1 MLYSEFLENTKA
13 KDTAYNYRVYR
24 QLEALYMENDSITKA
39 DLYTAAMKLIDN
51 SPTEAEKEAEKLKA
65 EARKQSEESKS
76 IIDHY
81 NERIETYKL
90 YMEIS
95 DPGEAKSYKESIKA
109 YKEQI
114 KKEKAWIAKQKFF
127 LSLA

>member
-13 KDTAYNYRVYR
+13 KDTKYNYRVYKN
-24 QLEALYMENDSITKA
+24 LEALYMENDSITKA
-39 DLYTAAMKLIDN
+39 DIYTVAKKLIDN

-65 EARKQSEESKS
+65 EARKQIEESKS
-76 IIDHY
+76 IISHY

-95 DPGEAKSYKESIKA
+95 EPDEVKAYKESIKA

-114 KKEKAWIAKQKFF
+114 KNEKAWIEKQKFF
-127 LSLA
+127 ISLA